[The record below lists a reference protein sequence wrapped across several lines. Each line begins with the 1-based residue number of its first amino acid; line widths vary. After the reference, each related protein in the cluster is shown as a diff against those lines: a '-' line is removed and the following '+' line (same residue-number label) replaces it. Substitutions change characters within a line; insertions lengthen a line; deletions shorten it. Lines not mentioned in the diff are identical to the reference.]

1 MDRQIVY
8 PGAIPLDTD
17 VLNLERNVMI
27 HSGFMA
33 QGAFG
38 TGTQVWGLACGPTS
52 PASMS
57 VVVGP
62 GAIVSQQVVD
72 QNAFG
77 SLAADTADALVK
89 VGINLTSTTLTLTAP
104 SSSGQSINYLI
115 EASFLEQDTTPVV

>member
-27 HSGFMA
+27 AEGFLA

-38 TGTQVWGLACGPTS
+38 TGTQVWGLSCGPTS

-57 VVVGP
+57 VVVAP
-62 GAIVSQQVVD
+62 GAIVSSQVVD

-77 SLAADTADALVK
+77 SLAADTSDALVK
-89 VGINLTSTTLTLTAP
+89 VGINLTSTTLTTMAP
-104 SSSGQSINYLI
+104 ASAGQSINYLI
-115 EASFLEQDTTPVV
+115 EASTRRQ